1 MLLNRDNARFA
12 VGVIGN
18 IIALILFLSPLTT
31 FVRIWK
37 SKSVEQFSPVPY
49 LATFINCGLWVMY
62 GLPWVTPNSL
72 LVITINGTGLG
83 IEIVYLTLFLLYSDR
98 KQRTKV
104 IIIVIV
110 EIIFVVALG
119 FVVLTFVHEPKK
131 RAAIVGS
138 ICMVGNIMMYA
149 APLSVMKLVIK
160 TKSVEYMPFFLSF
173 FSFLNGVSWT
183 SYALIRF
190 DAFILAPN
198 SMGTLLGLAQLLIYA
213 AFYKSTK
220 RQMAAREAKGEMV
233 MTEKS
238 VSGRVAQNP
247 RNDSRV

>member
-1 MLLNRDNARFA
+1 MFLNRDNARFA

-37 SKSVEQFSPVPY
+37 SKSVEQFFPIPY
-49 LATFINCGLWVMY
+49 LATFINCGIWVMY

-119 FVVLTFVHEPKK
+119 FVVLTFVHEPRK
-131 RAAIVGS
+131 GQ
-138 ICMVGNIMMYA
+138 
-149 APLSVMKLVIK
+149 PLLV
-160 TKSVEYMPFFLSF
+160 
-173 FSFLNGVSWT
+173 
-183 SYALIRF
+183 
-190 DAFILAPN
+190 AFAWWA
-198 SMGTLLGLAQLLIYA
+198 TL
-213 AFYKSTK
+213 
-220 RQMAAREAKGEMV
+220 
-233 MTEKS
+233 
-238 VSGRVAQNP
+238 
-247 RNDSRV
+247 